1 MTESVSPFSF
11 LLSSAL
17 RSGGIG
23 VASVARTKT
32 APWDYRHQVS
42 TAAMIAEAEKIER
55 VWDESLAR
63 ELPTY
68 EQALQRIA
76 AWYGRQREA
85 IDRRWY
91 RRILSPWENWEA
103 ARKQRDELVAVCNQA
118 KAIARALRRIQ
129 WPEL

>member
-1 MTESVSPFSF
+1 
-11 LLSSAL
+11 
-17 RSGGIG
+17 
-23 VASVARTKT
+23 
-32 APWDYRHQVS
+32 
-42 TAAMIAEAEKIER
+42 MIAEAEKIER
-55 VWDESLAR
+55 LWDESLAR